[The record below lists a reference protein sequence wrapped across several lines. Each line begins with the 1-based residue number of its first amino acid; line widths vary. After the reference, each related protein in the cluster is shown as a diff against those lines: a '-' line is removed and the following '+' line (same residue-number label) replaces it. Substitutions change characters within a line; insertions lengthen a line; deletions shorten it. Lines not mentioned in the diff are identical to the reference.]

1 MNPTTITNAT
11 FTVAVAGPGGASVN
25 GTVAYDPASQIATFT
40 PSADLAGNTQFTA
53 TISNMV
59 TDQFGNPLVAGIAPN
74 PWNFT
79 TSNVVSASPATIN
92 LGTAGNFAVMATS
105 SISSTGPTL
114 VNGDVGLHPG
124 TSQGIPPAQV
134 NGTIHI
140 NDPVVTQAQADLLA
154 AYNDA
159 VSRSTNAQ
167 VLPGNMGGLTFT
179 PGLYVNS
186 TSVLIM
192 GAGPS
197 NIVTL
202 DAQGDPNAVFIFKMG
217 STLTTAPASQVVL
230 AGGAKAGNIF
240 WQVGTSATIDT
251 TTMFY
256 GNVLAATSITVNT
269 GAIVEG
275 RLFAGS
281 AGGAGSAT
289 INASTITVPAP

>member
-1 MNPTTITNAT
+1 VKDQSGNA
-11 FTVAVAGPGGASVN
+11 
-25 GTVAYDPASQIATFT
+25 
-40 PSADLAGNTQFTA
+40 
-53 TISNMV
+53 
-59 TDQFGNPLVAGIAPN
+59 LVAGIAPN
-74 PWNFT
+74 PWSFT
-79 TSNVVSASPATIN
+79 TSNVVSANPATIN
-92 LGTAGNFAVMATS
+92 LGTAGNFAVMATA
-105 SISSTGPTL
+105 SINSTGPTL
-114 VNGDVGLHPG
+114 INGDVGLRPG

-140 NDPVVTQAQADLLA
+140 NDPVVTQAQVDLLA

-192 GAGPS
+192 GAGAN
-197 NIVTL
+197 NIVTM

-217 STLTTAPASQVVL
+217 STLTTAPGSQVVL

-251 TTMFY
+251 TTIFY
-256 GNVLAATSITVNT
+256 GDVLAATTITLNT
-269 GAIVEG
+269 GAVVQG
-275 RLFAGS
+275 RMFAGS

-289 INASTITVPAP
+289 VNASTITVPAP